1 MFTSHDEEDN
11 IPVNMPDLIRKR
23 FGYNQRAARIG
34 PGPTS
39 RIRFSTVFPKKAG
52 ITLRKTD
59 LDPILMAWSGFG
71 QRHLVWKQAGVQ

>member
-34 PGPTS
+34 PD
-39 RIRFSTVFPKKAG
+39 RIYARSDFPHPFQLRFSKEGRDHIAENRPG
-52 ITLRKTD
+52 SD
-59 LDPILMAWSGFG
+59 LDSIV
-71 QRHLVWKQAGVQ
+71 RV